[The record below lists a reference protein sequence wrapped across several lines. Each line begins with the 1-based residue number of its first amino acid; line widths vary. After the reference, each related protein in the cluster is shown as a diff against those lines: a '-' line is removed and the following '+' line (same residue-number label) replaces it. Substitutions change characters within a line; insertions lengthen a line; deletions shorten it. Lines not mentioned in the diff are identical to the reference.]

1 MSTPAVQKS
10 LDYFRI
16 AWQSALAGSI
26 CLGLPAGLM
35 FWLFILQ
42 QIKPSHILEKLMTV
56 LQAYAMA
63 EIAGVLVGAFA
74 WGILLSR
81 ISGYRTWWLLAV
93 AGMLGLYL
101 GRRLFW
107 IIYVWINYDFT
118 GLPIHVVLAIHLN
131 GLILSVTFCTG
142 LSHGLILRNWK
153 AALTLALTT
162 GLVSVLASVLTF
174 IVLDQLGVR
183 VGTGNAAMPK
193 VAAICTMVTGITGG
207 MALGVGF
214 TRFLRQES
222 LQSFPQN
229 MEDK

>member
-1 MSTPAVQKS
+1 MSTPAVQRP

-16 AWQSALAGSI
+16 AWQSALAASI

-42 QIKPSHILEKLMTV
+42 QIKPSHIVEKLMAV
-56 LQAYAMA
+56 LQTYAMA

-81 ISGYRTWWLLAV
+81 ISSYRTWWLVAV
-93 AGMLGLYL
+93 AGMLGVYL

-142 LSHGLILRNWK
+142 LFHGLILRNWK

-162 GLVSVLASVLTF
+162 SFVSVIASVLTF
-174 IVLDQLGVR
+174 IVLDQFGVR

-193 VAAICTMVTGITGG
+193 VTAICSMVTAILGG
-207 MALGVGF
+207 MVLGVGF
-214 TRFLRQES
+214 TQFARQGRV
-222 LQSFPQN
+222 
-229 MEDK
+229 